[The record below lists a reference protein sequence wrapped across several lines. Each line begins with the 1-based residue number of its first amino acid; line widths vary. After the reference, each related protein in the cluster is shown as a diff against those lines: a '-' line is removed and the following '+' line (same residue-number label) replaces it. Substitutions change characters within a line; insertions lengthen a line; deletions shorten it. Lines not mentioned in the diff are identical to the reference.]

1 MKKANIHKFLYAVAV
16 LLVLGF
22 AIHTIVDAFRYD
34 SMLTSFPFYA
44 FVIVHAVE
52 YLIPSVIIF
61 VAGLICKKK
70 FASKKKESFDKESEE
85 CL

>member
-1 MKKANIHKFLYAVAV
+1 MKKTSIHKFLFGISA

-22 AIHTIVDAFRYD
+22 IVHSIVDAVRYD

-44 FVIVHAVE
+44 FIIAHAVE
-52 YLIPSVIIF
+52 YLIPALVIC

-70 FASKKKESFDKESEE
+70 YVNTKENEK
-85 CL
+85 

>member
-1 MKKANIHKFLYAVAV
+1 MKKENIHKFLYAISA

-22 AIHTIVDAFRYD
+22 AIHTIVDACRYD

-44 FVIVHAVE
+44 FIIAHAAEYIVPA
-52 YLIPSVIIF
+52 LIIC

-70 FASKKKESFDKESEE
+70 SANKGEDAK
-85 CL
+85 

>member
-1 MKKANIHKFLYAVAV
+1 MKKENVHKFLFGISA

-22 AIHTIVDAFRYD
+22 IVHTIVDAVRYD

-44 FVIVHAVE
+44 FIIARAVE
-52 YLIPSVIIF
+52 YLVLALIVC

-70 FASKKKESFDKESEE
+70 FAKKGD
-85 CL
+85 

>member
-1 MKKANIHKFLYAVAV
+1 MKKTNIHKFLFGISA

-22 AIHTIVDAFRYD
+22 AIHTIVDACRYD

-44 FVIVHAVE
+44 FIIVHAVE
-52 YLIPSVIIF
+52 YLAPALIVL

-70 FASKKKESFDKESEE
+70 LAKKK
-85 CL
+85 

>member
-1 MKKANIHKFLYAVAV
+1 MKKKNIHKFLYVISA

-22 AIHTIVDAFRYD
+22 AIHTIVDACRYD

-52 YLIPSVIIF
+52 YLLPSIIVF
-61 VAGLICKKK
+61 VVALIVKKK
-70 FASKKKESFDKESEE
+70 YGK
-85 CL
+85 